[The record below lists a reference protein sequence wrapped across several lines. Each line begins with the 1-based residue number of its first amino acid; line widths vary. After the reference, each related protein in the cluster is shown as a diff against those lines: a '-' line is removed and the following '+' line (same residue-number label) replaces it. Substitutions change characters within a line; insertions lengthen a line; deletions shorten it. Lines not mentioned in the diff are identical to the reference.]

1 MSLARA
7 FTTRRARVF
16 GGDGEG
22 KPSRSLT
29 VNKGSNGGSV
39 RSKISAPMGLVSTT
53 NMLSYNAPDIR
64 KGPKIS
70 APVELTFTTNA
81 LSYDAPDI
89 QREPKTAASNSSMSL
104 RSDGDSDHIHTA
116 ASSPP
121 TSPDS
126 AFPRGSDEE
135 MDKSSTSIPGPN
147 HLSCYFTL
155 PGEASNV
162 SAPAVPTLPK
172 RAPSHT
178 GRQHEPL
185 SPKTSSR
192 MSERL
197 HRKISISERMGRK
210 PSVSRLSEQSS
221 GSASTKA
228 SGPFSRASSA
238 STSTTASSQQS
249 VGGHQMFKTSSQAP
263 PPVPVALSL
272 SQPKELAETKEPFGQ
287 ELAQVTE
294 LAEEYATSAAE
305 STRRTDTLE
314 DRELADR
321 GLQKFSPEEY
331 VAEITCLIS
340 TFFGESRH
348 AKNPAPQWI

>member
-7 FTTRRARVF
+7 FTTRRAKVF

-22 KPSRSLT
+22 KPTRSGT
-29 VNKGSNGGSV
+29 V

-89 QREPKTAASNSSMSL
+89 HKEPKTATSTSSLSL
-104 RSDGDSDHIHTA
+104 LSEGDSDHIHTA

-121 TSPDS
+121 TSPDT
-126 AFPRGSDEE
+126 AFPRDGEE
-135 MDKSSTSIPGPN
+135 DFDKSSSSNPEPN

-155 PGEASNV
+155 PGEPSNANV
-162 SAPAVPTLPK
+162 PAVPSLPK

-178 GRQHEPL
+178 KRHHVPL
-185 SPKTSSR
+185 SPKSS

-197 HRKISISERMGRK
+197 NRKISISERMGRQ
-210 PSVSRLSEQSS
+210 PSISRLSEQSNRS
-221 GSASTKA
+221 VSTKA

-238 STSTTASSQQS
+238 STSTTASSHSIGAQQ
-249 VGGHQMFKTSSQAP
+249 MPKTSSQVP
-263 PPVPVALSL
+263 PPVPAVIPLP
-272 SQPKELAETKEPFGQ
+272 QHKESIETKEPFGQ

-305 STRRTDTLE
+305 KTRRIDTQE
-314 DRELADR
+314 ERDLAER

-331 VAEITCLIS
+331 VAEISSLIS
-340 TFFGESRH
+340 SFFGEARH
-348 AKNPAPQWI
+348 IKNPAPQWI

>member
-7 FTTRRARVF
+7 FTTRRAKVF

-22 KPSRSLT
+22 KPTRSLT

-89 QREPKTAASNSSMSL
+89 HREPKTATSTSSLSL
-104 RSDGDSDHIHTA
+104 QSDGDSDHIHTA

-121 TSPDS
+121 TSPDT
-126 AFPRGSDEE
+126 AFPRGDDEDF
-135 MDKSSTSIPGPN
+135 DKLSTSTPEPN

-155 PGEASNV
+155 PSEASSV
-162 SAPAVPTLPK
+162 GAPAVPSLPK

-178 GRQHEPL
+178 SKQPL
-185 SPKTSSR
+185 SPKSS

-197 HRKISISERMGRK
+197 NRKISISERMGRK
-210 PSVSRLSEQSS
+210 PSMSRLSEQSS
-221 GSASTKA
+221 RSVSTKA
-228 SGPFSRASSA
+228 SGQFSRASSA
-238 STSTTASSQQS
+238 STSTTASSQHSIGASQLS
-249 VGGHQMFKTSSQAP
+249 KTSSQAP
-263 PPVPVALSL
+263 PPVPTALSL
-272 SQPKELAETKEPFGQ
+272 PQHKESFETREPFGH

-305 STRRTDTLE
+305 KTLRIDTQE
-314 DRELADR
+314 ERELADR
-321 GLQKFSPEEY
+321 GLHKFSPEEY
-331 VAEITCLIS
+331 VAEISSLIS
-340 TFFGESRH
+340 SLFGDVRH

>member
-1 MSLARA
+1 M
-7 FTTRRARVF
+7 F

-22 KPSRSLT
+22 KPTRSGT
-29 VNKGSNGGSV
+29 V

-89 QREPKTAASNSSMSL
+89 HKEPKTATSTSSLSL

-121 TSPDS
+121 TSPDT
-126 AFPRGSDEE
+126 AFPRGGEDDF
-135 MDKSSTSIPGPN
+135 DKSSTTPEPN

-155 PGEASNV
+155 PGEPSNANV
-162 SAPAVPTLPK
+162 PAVPSLPK

-178 GRQHEPL
+178 KRQHMPL
-185 SPKTSSR
+185 SPKSS

-197 HRKISISERMGRK
+197 NRKISISERMGRQ
-210 PSVSRLSEQSS
+210 PSNTRLSEQSS
-221 GSASTKA
+221 HSVSTKA
-228 SGPFSRASSA
+228 SGPFSRTSSA
-238 STSTTASSQQS
+238 STSTTASSHSIGAQQ
-249 VGGHQMFKTSSQAP
+249 MPKTSSQAP
-263 PPVPVALSL
+263 PPVPAVLPL
-272 SQPKELAETKEPFGQ
+272 SQSVETKEPFGQ

-294 LAEEYATSAAE
+294 LAEEYANSAAE
-305 STRRTDTLE
+305 KSRRINTQE
-314 DRELADR
+314 ERELAER

-331 VAEITCLIS
+331 VAEISSLIS
-340 TFFGESRH
+340 SFFGDARH
-348 AKNPAPQWI
+348 VKNPAPQWI

>member
-7 FTTRRARVF
+7 FTTRRAKVF

-29 VNKGSNGGSV
+29 VKGANGGSV
-39 RSKISAPMGLVSTT
+39 RSKISAPMQLVSTT
-53 NMLSYNAPDIR
+53 NMLSYNAPDIVPR
-64 KGPKIS
+64 NGPKIS
-70 APVELTFTTNA
+70 APVELTHTTNA

-89 QREPKTAASNSSMSL
+89 QKEPKTAASDSSMSF

-121 TSPDS
+121 TSPDT
-126 AFPRGSDEE
+126 AFPR
-135 MDKSSTSIPGPN
+135 SSEDNFVKPSSVTPEPN

-155 PGEASNV
+155 PGEASTV
-162 SAPAVPTLPK
+162 GAPAVPSLPK

-178 GRQHEPL
+178 SKAREPL
-185 SPKTSSR
+185 SPKTSVSQ
-192 MSERL
+192 RL
-197 HRKISISERMGRK
+197 NHKLSISERMGRK
-210 PSVSRLSEQSS
+210 PSLSTMSEQSS
-221 GSASTKA
+221 RSVSSKA
-228 SGPFSRASSA
+228 SGSFSRASSA
-238 STSTTASSQQS
+238 STSTTASSQS
-249 VGGHQMFKTSSQAP
+249 FAAHKTALAP
-263 PPVPVALSL
+263 PPVPAALSL
-272 SQPKELAETKEPFGQ
+272 PQHKGPSPAAEPFGH

-305 STRRTDTLE
+305 KTRRMATAE

-331 VAEITCLIS
+331 VAEISSLIS
-340 TFFGESRH
+340 TFFGEVRH
-348 AKNPAPQWI
+348 AKTPAPQWI